1 MKNINDDNNDTEMKI
16 DPTTVEEMG
25 FMLSLKLSNGS
36 SNPVETFGSG
46 IFPFSLTIRSIDIV
60 SASDLN

>member
-1 MKNINDDNNDTEMKI
+1 
-16 DPTTVEEMG
+16 MG